1 MADNDKISKLY
12 NALIKSGYSMA
23 SEDVFRERLKDP
35 TKRKAYYDAMVES
48 GYKMRPFSEFETNIG
63 YGEPVQ
69 AENPA
74 QAPASTVPT
83 NGDTELAPQN
93 GTSEQHWTPTEQE
106 KIRMSYEMHFGK
118 DEYVEDGV
126 DENGKTKYKLQHTP
140 GLMETQRKMQAQTD
154 QVKRLAESYTPEG
167 RKKANV
173 AKTTAQVM
181 GLPTKVMGLT
191 PPVSSGKDPEGQTEE
206 AQEAP
211 RFTNDPIP
219 YGVKMVDGKPTVE
232 WLLPDGRL
240 TTSMTE
246 ADQSA
251 FVSRHNRL
259 QHQFEVRMK
268 QNGLD
273 VSNEDDVKVQA
284 SIDAIQSGIG
294 LDENVRQQIIKEVED
309 NGLNPMD
316 GEHLKWMM
324 KPGFERQLLEHRLS
338 VAEERL
344 KDLNQRRAAILNAQA
359 PKVYNGP
366 VYPGA
371 VKPSASVA
379 GTAQTPL
386 DRDIEYAT
394 AEVAKL
400 SKSLKDYDQN
410 KAAAGR
416 SWIGNLFH
424 GLYEGILDVDT
435 WTFGVVSA
443 SVNHTTRNA
452 NANTAAGANLLQSYL
467 QSEELLKSAPAA
479 GAVYGGARFTGEII
493 GDFSTYL
500 SRLRQYRPQ
509 RCH

>member
-173 AKTTAQVM
+173 AKTAAQVM

-366 VYPGA
+366 VYP
-371 VKPSASVA
+371 
-379 GTAQTPL
+379 
-386 DRDIEYAT
+386 
-394 AEVAKL
+394 L
-400 SKSLKDYDQN
+400 SL
-410 KAAAGR
+410 
-416 SWIGNLFH
+416 IH
-424 GLYEGILDVDT
+424 I
-435 WTFGVVSA
+435 
-443 SVNHTTRNA
+443 
-452 NANTAAGANLLQSYL
+452 
-467 QSEELLKSAPAA
+467 
-479 GAVYGGARFTGEII
+479 
-493 GDFSTYL
+493 
-500 SRLRQYRPQ
+500 
-509 RCH
+509 